1 MLAVRG
7 QQRGWI
13 TLWSATKMN
22 LLPFIIGLLTYYQYR
37 CRGPWPSVIV
47 IVILTALLVGGV

>member
-1 MLAVRG
+1 
-7 QQRGWI
+7 
-13 TLWSATKMN
+13 MN
-22 LLPFIIGLLTYYQYR
+22 LLTFIIGLLTYYQYR